1 MVRKGDTVRY
11 LNEVGGGIVTRVE
24 GKIAYVDDAG
34 FETPM
39 QVSDLVVVLPAGH
52 VPDKKG
58 AKLMF
63 DQEAFDTGRSASR
76 PEPAP
81 APKSQKAPAPLPEPL
96 PVEETE
102 YGDALNIVLAFE
114 PSDIKRILESD
125 ITAVLVNDSN
135 YFLRFILLRRE
146 ETEGWSTVFGGEA
159 GPNELI
165 DLAVIPRE
173 NLKDF
178 ERVVLQA
185 IAYKKDKPFEV
196 KSPLNVSRK
205 IDLTKFYKLH
215 CYQPGLYFETPV
227 IEVPLYNEP
236 DPRKAAPARHNRK
249 R

>member
-1 MVRKGDTVRY
+1 MVKPGDTVRY
-11 LNEVGGGIVTRVE
+11 LNEVGGGVVTRVE

-39 QVSDLVVVLPAGH
+39 QASELVVVIPAGH
-52 VPDKKG
+52 VPASKG

-63 DQEAFDTGRSASR
+63 DQEAFDTGRTDKR
-76 PEPAP
+76 PQPEPKP
-81 APKSQKAPAPLPEPL
+81 KAPAPAPEPL

-102 YGDALNIVLAFE
+102 YGDALNIALAFE
-114 PSDIKRILESD
+114 PADIKRILETD
-125 ITAVLVNDSN
+125 VTAILVNDSN
-135 YFLRFILLRRE
+135 YFLRFSLLRRE
-146 ETEGWSTVFGGEA
+146 ETAGWTLIYEGEA
-159 GPNELI
+159 GPNELV
-165 DLAVIPRE
+165 DLAVVSRDRLQE
-173 NLKDF
+173 F

-185 IAYKKDKPFEV
+185 IAFKKGKPFEV

-215 CYQPGLYFETPV
+215 SYRPGLYFETPV

-236 DPRKAAPARHNRK
+236 APRPRQQRPGHNTAK